1 MNPCVNL
8 TKYNIA
14 VSCISQTLKS
24 QIMRG
29 AWEAVYHMDH
39 RDRLIANR
47 AAVMKSWR
55 REEAAAAAAA
65 ELRCNE
71 TIVRQ

>member
-1 MNPCVNL
+1 
-8 TKYNIA
+8 
-14 VSCISQTLKS
+14 
-24 QIMRG
+24 MRG